1 MPEAAHVSGAD
12 LLLVTA
18 SAVARATGLELVSAP
33 ADSSASNHDRLHAI
47 ARASRVRM
55 RQVALTGQWW
65 TRDAGPL
72 IGFVRDTNGP
82 VALLPSGSSYDVVD
96 SATQPATRTR
106 VGLAHPLAPA
116 AYMFYRPLPD
126 RLNGPIQMLRFALR
140 GHGGDLRVALMTA
153 TAATL
158 LGMLTPLATAAII
171 NTAIPDGDRALVFQ
185 ITLGLAAAVFGRVV
199 VELCQGIALL
209 RVETRS
215 SADVQAALWDRL
227 LNLGPRFFRTYTVGD
242 LHARAS
248 AVSEVR
254 SRLSAVTI
262 RALFLGLLGAL
273 NLSLMF
279 YYSARLAIVAVAATS
294 VFVAATATC
303 GAAAY
308 RYIAELQALRGRV
321 VGLTVQLINGV
332 ARLRVAAAERL
343 AFASWAAR
351 YHDQQVLTIRVQ
363 RLGDTITV
371 LNDVLPALASTLLFW
386 FAAQGLQSGS
396 AAGSLTTGVFL
407 AFIAA
412 FNIFL
417 GGASALSMSAIEL
430 LSVTSI
436 WSRAKPILDAPI
448 EADAHKTDPGVL
460 QGGLAL
466 ENVTFRYTNDGPAIL
481 DGVSIR
487 VEPDSFVALVG
498 PTGSGKSTV
507 FRLLLGFER
516 PESGAIRYDGKDLAA
531 LDVRAVR
538 RQLGIVLQNSN
549 IMAGSIFENI
559 GAGGAI
565 TLAHAWAAARAAA
578 LDRDIE
584 GMPMGLYTFISE
596 GGTNL
601 SVGQRQRLLIARA
614 LASSPRVLLF
624 DEATS
629 ALDNVTQ
636 AIVQQSLERISVTR
650 IVIAHRLSTIRR
662 ADRIYVLQH
671 GRIVQEGTFD
681 ELAAQDGLFVR
692 LMAGQM
698 L

>member
-1 MPEAAHVSGAD
+1 
-12 LLLVTA
+12 
-18 SAVARATGLELVSAP
+18 
-33 ADSSASNHDRLHAI
+33 
-47 ARASRVRM
+47 
-55 RQVALTGQWW
+55 
-65 TRDAGPL
+65 
-72 IGFVRDTNGP
+72 
-82 VALLPSGSSYDVVD
+82 
-96 SATQPATRTR
+96 
-106 VGLAHPLAPA
+106 
-116 AYMFYRPLPD
+116 
-126 RLNGPIQMLRFALR
+126 
-140 GHGGDLRVALMTA
+140 
-153 TAATL
+153 
-158 LGMLTPLATAAII
+158 
-171 NTAIPDGDRALVFQ
+171 
-185 ITLGLAAAVFGRVV
+185 
-199 VELCQGIALL
+199 
-209 RVETRS
+209 
-215 SADVQAALWDRL
+215 
-227 LNLGPRFFRTYTVGD
+227 
-242 LHARAS
+242 
-248 AVSEVR
+248 
-254 SRLSAVTI
+254 
-262 RALFLGLLGAL
+262 
-273 NLSLMF
+273 
-279 YYSARLAIVAVAATS
+279 
-294 VFVAATATC
+294 
-303 GAAAY
+303 
-308 RYIAELQALRGRV
+308 
-321 VGLTVQLINGV
+321 
-332 ARLRVAAAERL
+332 
-343 AFASWAAR
+343 
-351 YHDQQVLTIRVQ
+351 
-363 RLGDTITV
+363 
-371 LNDVLPALASTLLFW
+371 
-386 FAAQGLQSGS
+386 
-396 AAGSLTTGVFL
+396 
-407 AFIAA
+407 
-412 FNIFL
+412 
-417 GGASALSMSAIEL
+417 MSAIEL
-430 LSVTSI
+430 LSVTTI

-448 EADAHKTDPGVL
+448 EADAHKTDPGAL

-487 VEPDSFVALVG
+487 VEPDGFVALVG

-516 PESGAIRYDGKDLAA
+516 PESGAILYDGKDLAA

-584 GMPMGLYTFISE
+584 QMPMGLYTFISE